1 MKTRISGLG
10 VAGLLAI
17 AGMATAARALAD
29 PGDPTPSASI
39 PAKPV
44 RNVKEW
50 DVAKRTMLAIQ
61 GYDPV
66 AYFPEGGGRA
76 VKGSKDIEAAY
87 EGVAYRFASAEHKE
101 MFLKNPAK
109 YEPAHGGW
117 CSYAMWQK
125 GEKVEVDPTSFI
137 VKDDRLFLFYD
148 GWGGDTRK
156 KWLKAGDHEAQAKAA
171 DAAWKKI
178 SGEEPRTAPTLRQL
192 LDAKKAEFEANA
204 PPALKATFDKGVK
217 DVGASGVMATALK
230 VGARAPE
237 FELPDATGKTV
248 SLASILK
255 DGSAVLV
262 WYRGAWCPYCNIQL
276 HEYQKHLG
284 EITAAGGK
292 LVAISPQTPDQ
303 TLSTQEK
310 WDLKFTV
317 LSDKGNAVAK
327 KFGIAYTLPKEVQE
341 AFKGMLDLEKFNGGP
356 TDGVA
361 SNELPLA
368 VVFVIDRSGKI
379 AYAFVDEDYK
389 KRANVEDIVKALE
402 AIKGGTR

>member
-1 MKTRISGLG
+1 MMARISGLS
-10 VAGLLAI
+10 VAAVLAI
-17 AGMATAARALAD
+17 AGMASGVQASAD
-29 PGDPTPSASI
+29 PNEPTPSASI

-66 AYFPEGGGRA
+66 AYFPEGGGQA
-76 VKGSKDIEAAY
+76 AKGSKDIEAAY
-87 EGVAYRFASAEHKE
+87 EGVTYRFASAEHKDL
-101 MFLKNPAK
+101 FLKNPAR

-117 CSYAMWQK
+117 CSYAMWK
-125 GEKVEVDPTSFI
+125 NGEKVEVDPKSFI

-148 GWGGDTRK
+148 GWGGDTKK
-156 KWLKAGDHEAQAKAA
+156 KWLTAGDHEAQAKAA
-171 DAAWKKI
+171 DAAWKKL
-178 SGEEPRTAPTLRQL
+178 SGEDPRIAPTVQQL
-192 LDAKKAEFEANA
+192 LDAKKAEFEAKA
-204 PPALKATFDKGVK
+204 PPALKATFDRGVK

-230 VGARAPE
+230 VGAMAPE
-237 FELPDATGKTV
+237 FELPDAMGKTV

-255 DGSAVLV
+255 DGAAVLV
-262 WYRGAWCPYCNIQL
+262 WYRGGWCPYCNIQL
-276 HEYQKHLG
+276 HEYQKHLD

-292 LVAISPQTPDQ
+292 LVAISPQTPDESM
-303 TLSTQEK
+303 STQEK

-327 KFGIAYTLPKEVQE
+327 KFGIAYTLPKELQE
-341 AFKGMLDLEKFNGGP
+341 AFKGKLDLAKSNG
-356 TDGVA
+356 DS

-368 VVFVIDRSGKI
+368 VVYVIDRSGKI
-379 AYAFVDEDYK
+379 AFAFVDEDYK

-402 AIKGGTR
+402 AIRSAK